1 MARFHIGT
9 QRFIC
14 AATRPCNHWARL
26 LLIVAFTSPPKVAL
40 VQKWKKREGVDS
52 QTSLLPVPL
61 TATWRHPTAGREGKL
76 LTLRK
81 WLPQYPSMLKSIAF
95 CGSSNIAALFENNV
109 KLASTTTGTHF
120 ATFEMNQ
127 YSTDVHGCDDF
138 LFVANRKQR
147 MGLLDLRTSK
157 MLPVNQINV
166 DQHESMTSSCYNA
179 NNDILYASIWNPTTR

>member
-1 MARFHIGT
+1 
-9 QRFIC
+9 
-14 AATRPCNHWARL
+14 
-26 LLIVAFTSPPKVAL
+26 
-40 VQKWKKREGVDS
+40 
-52 QTSLLPVPL
+52 
-61 TATWRHPTAGREGKL
+61 
-76 LTLRK
+76 
-81 WLPQYPSMLKSIAF
+81 MLKSIAF

-120 ATFEMNQ
+120 ATFEMDQ